1 MSAVPLT
8 TDATDALA
16 VKLALERRKGP
27 PAALWG
33 MGALIASEAML
44 FAAFIA
50 TYFYLRFETAVWPP
64 KGIPEPKWIVP
75 VILVAVLALTS
86 IPMQLAWLAVRTGRV
101 ATARLHLLGAFVV
114 QAGYFAYEVHDF
126 DTQLHETQITHNA
139 YTSIYYT
146 LLGADH
152 AHVFIGLL
160 FDAWLLAKLARGL
173 TVFRANATQA
183 ITWYWHFVNV
193 LTIVV
198 LATLLSARA

>member
-1 MSAVPLT
+1 VSALPLT
-8 TDATDALA
+8 TEATDAVA

-33 MGALIASEAML
+33 MGMLIASEAML
-44 FAAFIA
+44 FSAFIA
-50 TYFYLRFETAVWPP
+50 TYFYLRFETVVWPP
-64 KGIPEPKWIVP
+64 RGIQEPKWIVP
-75 VILVAVLALTS
+75 AILVAILALTS
-86 IPMQLAWLAVRTGRV
+86 IPMQLAWMAVRDGRV
-101 ATARLHLLGAFVV
+101 ATARIHLIAAFVV

-126 DTQLHETQITHNA
+126 DTQLHATQITHNA

-152 AHVFIGLL
+152 AHVFIGLV
-160 FDAWLLAKLARGL
+160 FDVWLLAKLARGL

-193 LTIVV
+193 VTIVV
-198 LATLLSARA
+198 LATRLSARA